1 MKNIDKRR
9 TLIAI
14 CTGIAIVLVSIS
26 VWEVVRIVTSI
37 NGNTDFDTESLRWAI
52 IGAVGSWVGSIFGAI
67 ALVVSL
73 FALWF
78 PQRVKICAAISTG
91 VMIGQPPIIDNSNAY
106 IITVKNMSARPVTI
120 KNVYLHFGNKKQ
132 GDLFIGMIN
141 QGTALQCFT
150 PKFPQRLDQGESFD
164 YYLSKDRMDKAMIPY
179 KSKWP
184 INSRLSIRVD
194 EVTKGAQYHKTNWT
208 LKTFMGE

>member
-9 TLIAI
+9 ILIVV
-14 CTGIAIVLVSIS
+14 CTVMATMLISIS
-26 VWEVVRIVTSI
+26 IWEVVRTVTNI
-37 NGNTDFDTESLRWAI
+37 NVNTDFHTESLRWAI

-78 PQRVKICAAISTG
+78 PQRVKICATISTG
-91 VMIGQPPIIDNSNAY
+91 FMVGQPKEIDEGNAY
-106 IITVKNMSARPVTI
+106 IITVKNMSVRPVTI

-132 GDLFIGMIN
+132 GDIFIGMIN
-141 QGTALQCFT
+141 QGTVLQYLT

-164 YYLSKDRMDKAMIPY
+164 YYLSKNRMDKAMTPY

-208 LKTFMGE
+208 LKTFVGE